1 MHRFSRRNLLG
12 WIAGAASLVIFLG
25 FQFGIFNGVWGVVA
39 FAAAIAVGAWWL
51 WEQWDQLRHRQRV
64 ERFAAEHGWTYSEVG
79 PLALARGSGFP
90 FGVGTDRRVANL
102 IEGVYSDTRCIS
114 YDYVFKYKVA
124 DERSAVQVFTVT
136 QASLP
141 VPFPRL
147 DLIPEDAGSRML
159 GAITGSDID
168 LESAEFNRAWRVL
181 CSDRR
186 YAVDVVD
193 PRMMQLLLSHR
204 MPGVAIRIEGDR
216 VLAWSAGRADVADL
230 RRRLDV
236 VVGVAKRIPAHVVRT
251 YTDAETRRRAEQ
263 DKREANAPT
272 WAKTP
277 GVLNSRRYTGIG
289 VDADGD
295 GVEDWEQR
303 SR

>member
-1 MHRFSRRNLLG
+1 MQRFSRRNVLG
-12 WIAGAASLVIFLG
+12 WIAGAAALVVSFGL
-25 FQFGIFNGVWGVVA
+25 QLGIFNWVMGAVIAGAALVLGAYWLFHLIEQGRHA
-39 FAAAIAVGAWWL
+39 RRLREFA
-51 WEQWDQLRHRQRV
+51 QT
-64 ERFAAEHGWTYSEVG
+64 HGWVYSESGGVIAAG
-79 PLALARGSGFP
+79 LKGFP
-90 FGVGTDRRVANL
+90 FGEGTEREAEDLIQGTYSGIACAEYTYSFEHHVA
-102 IEGVYSDTRCIS
+102 G
-114 YDYVFKYKVA
+114 
-124 DERSAVQVFTVT
+124 ERTAPQVFTVT
-136 QASLP
+136 QARLD

-147 DLIPEDAGSRML
+147 DLIREDAGSRVV

-168 LESAEFNRAWRVL
+168 LESAEFNRTWRVV

-193 PRMMQLLLSHR
+193 PRMMELLLR
-204 MPGVAIRIEGDR
+204 LGRPGVAVRIDGDR
-216 VLAWSAGRADVADL
+216 VIAWSAGRAHTGEL
-230 RRRLDV
+230 SRRLDLV
-236 VVGVAKRIPAHVVRT
+236 AGVARRIPAHVVRT
-251 YTDAETRRRAEQ
+251 YTDAETQRRAEQ

-272 WAKTP
+272 WAKIP